1 MNRRHEHSAARRP
14 GLPPLGPF
22 ERLTRVHALM
32 VGGEAAMAVALADSL
47 FLSISPDA
55 ARTRVVLFLLVSMA
69 PFAVVAP
76 LIGPF
81 IDRLRGGQRMVVVL
95 VGILRALVLVG
106 MVFSLDSLS
115 LFPLAFAALILS
127 KTYAIAKSALVP
139 VTVPDEEALV
149 GANGRLGQVA
159 GLTGF
164 AVAVPAALL
173 QLVATSA
180 ALILGA
186 LLFLAASA
194 NARRLPRSVIAATPP
209 GKLENE
215 ELHSFRVVRAA
226 NAMRVLRGTVGF
238 MFFHLAFWLRSEIAG
253 TAWFGLAVGLS
264 SLATLGANFAG
275 PHIRRRIPVETM
287 LLASL
292 LLVAA
297 AGLMAAV
304 WDRVV
309 GGILLAAAVNAAA
322 TVGRLAF
329 ESTVQSGAPDANRGR
344 AFSRFETQNQ
354 MAWVLGGVIPVLLVP
369 SGRMGFAIAGVAG
382 VVGAVAFVRAG
393 RVHLALPVNQQRR
406 GAPTTNP
413 GHQARTASADHQ
425 DRSPRGRGGVRR
437 RGRGHRR

>member
-1 MNRRHEHSAARRP
+1 
-14 GLPPLGPF
+14 
-22 ERLTRVHALM
+22 
-32 VGGEAAMAVALADSL
+32 
-47 FLSISPDA
+47 
-55 ARTRVVLFLLVSMA
+55 
-69 PFAVVAP
+69 VVAP

-81 IDRLRGGQRMVVVL
+81 IDRMRGGQRMVVVL
-95 VGILRALVLVG
+95 VGVLRAGVLVG
-106 MVFSLDSLS
+106 MAFSLDSLT

-180 ALILGA
+180 ALVLGA

-194 NARRLPRSVIAATPP
+194 NARRLPRSIIATGPADRR
-209 GKLENE
+209 ENE
-215 ELHSFRVVRAA
+215 ELHSARVVRAA

-264 SLATLGANFAG
+264 SLATLGANVAG
-275 PHIRRRIPVETM
+275 PRLRQRVPVETM
-287 LLASL
+287 LLAA
-292 LLVAA
+292 LVAVGA
-297 AGLMAAV
+297 AGAAAAV

-309 GGILLAAAVNAAA
+309 GGILLAATVNAAA
-322 TVGRLAF
+322 TIGRLAF

-354 MAWVLGGVIPVLLVP
+354 MAWVLGGVVPVLVSP
-369 SGRMGFAIAGVAG
+369 TGRIGFALAGIAGVL
-382 VVGAVAFVRAG
+382 GAVAFARAG
-393 RVHLALPVNQQRR
+393 RTPSVSRARR
-406 GAPTTNP
+406 DAPATDREP
-413 GHQARTASADHQ
+413 RSRPASED
-425 DRSPRGRGGVRR
+425 R
-437 RGRGHRR
+437 RGRSRSEAGGAHRRVRRHRR